1 MTYCKTLLT
10 SLFCLFLFLGHAQ
23 KTDLDPFDGIDVA
36 AGLNV
41 ELIPANKNYVEVE
54 MIKGDIKD
62 VIIKVKN
69 GTLRLKADSG
79 LFGNAPKAN
88 LTVYYTDFI
97 QSIDVS
103 SGSRLKSSQVLKG
116 DRMELEASSGAS
128 CSVEIE
134 VDELKVDVSSGARI
148 NTTGKA
154 GAQSV
159 DVSSGS
165 KYSGKELLSEF
176 ADVSASS
183 GAKAEVFCSK
193 RIKAESSSGGN
204 ISYYGNPKDEDL
216 DSTKWSGGS
225 IKAK

>member
-1 MTYCKTLLT
+1 MNYLKA
-10 SLFCLFLFLGHAQ
+10 SLISIFCLFLFSLNAQ
-23 KTDLDPFDGIDVA
+23 TIALEQFDGINVA

-41 ELIPANKNYVEVE
+41 VLVSSDKNYVEVE

-69 GTLRLKADSG
+69 NTLRLKADSN
-79 LFGNAPKAN
+79 LFGKAPKAD
-88 LTVYYTDFI
+88 LTVYHTGFLN
-97 QSIDVS
+97 SIDVS

-128 CSVEIE
+128 CSVEIDVE
-134 VDELKVDVSSGARI
+134 ELKVDVSSGARI
-148 NTTGKA
+148 TVTGKA
-154 GAQSV
+154 SAQSV

-165 KYSGKELLSEF
+165 KYSGKELISAY
-176 ADVSASS
+176 ADVSSSS
-183 GAKAEVFCSK
+183 GAKAVVHCSK

-204 ISYYGNPKDEDL
+204 ISYYGNPKDQDL
-216 DSTKWSGGS
+216 DSAKWSGGS